1 MGRDSIEE
9 IGIANILRSFN
20 WNTKLLK
27 CVGIW
32 PLKIYD
38 PIFFFFFI
46 YLLIHCSLT
55 FAHLIYAPK
64 TVDIVVSNIAENIML
79 TMTLTKIT
87 IVRINKEPLAKLLM
101 EIKEFSLSEKY
112 NSKEQKVIFLKYTK
126 LPPRFILAAVI
137 SMTISASLYY
147 VNGVKVGIQ
156 IAKQNNSMGYQL
168 PYKTLE
174 IIDLRDSKIYA
185 LICVYQIVIVPS
197 IVFGYVG
204 IDCMF
209 VNLSVLIIAQ
219 FAILSDKVKEAL
231 NNSEN
236 YHEGIKKVVL
246 RHYHLIR
253 LAERLEDN
261 FNIVIMQQLLGT
273 TIHLCISG
281 YHLLMSKESKDGL
294 TLILFILYG
303 FCVMSTLFIYCFIGE
318 CLIQE
323 STNFGN
329 AIYNYDWYNLSS
341 MDSKFFLICMI
352 RTKKPLYLTS
362 GKFVILSLTIFT
374 DIVKSSMGYLSVLR
388 TFL

>member
-1 MGRDSIEE
+1 
-9 IGIANILRSFN
+9 
-20 WNTKLLK
+20 
-27 CVGIW
+27 
-32 PLKIYD
+32 
-38 PIFFFFFI
+38 
-46 YLLIHCSLT
+46 
-55 FAHLIYAPK
+55 
-64 TVDIVVSNIAENIML
+64 
-79 TMTLTKIT
+79 MTLTKIT

-236 YHEGIKKVVL
+236 YHEGIKKLVL

-281 YHLLMSKESKDGL
+281 YHLLMVHK
-294 TLILFILYG
+294 
-303 FCVMSTLFIYCFIGE
+303 
-318 CLIQE
+318 
-323 STNFGN
+323 
-329 AIYNYDWYNLSS
+329 
-341 MDSKFFLICMI
+341 
-352 RTKKPLYLTS
+352 
-362 GKFVILSLTIFT
+362 
-374 DIVKSSMGYLSVLR
+374 
-388 TFL
+388 